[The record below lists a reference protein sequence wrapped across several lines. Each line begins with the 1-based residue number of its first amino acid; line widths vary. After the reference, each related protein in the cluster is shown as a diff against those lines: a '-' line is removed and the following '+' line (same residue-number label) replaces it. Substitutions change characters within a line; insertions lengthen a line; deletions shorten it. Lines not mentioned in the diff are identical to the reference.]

1 MEKPVKST
9 LIVINVTK
17 SYFPQREKLDKYI
30 DQIYA
35 SGWMTNNGKL
45 LEELEQRL
53 KAFLGVEYLVLV
65 SNGTLALQVAYHVL
79 GIKNE
84 VITTPF
90 SFVATTNSLLWENL
104 TPVFVDIEPHTFN
117 IDPGLIESAISPNTT
132 AILPVHVFGNACEV
146 EKLDIISKKYSLKL
160 IYDAAHAFDVSDGNS
175 NVLRYGDASTLS
187 FHATKIFHTIEGGAI
202 ILHNEEDYT
211 KAKLLINFGIS
222 DYDKVDLL
230 GINCKMNEFQAAM
243 GLAVLDDFEQIS
255 IGRERVWEKY
265 VDAFTKIPEVQLQV
279 NNERFKNNYSYF
291 PVVFQSEAKLLEIK
305 QELNNQNINP
315 RRYFYPSLNRLE
327 YLQHANPCPV
337 SESLS
342 KRILCLP
349 IFPDLDENAQ
359 DAIIKIIIDKLI
371 K

>member
-1 MEKPVKST
+1 
-9 LIVINVTK
+9 VINVTK
-17 SYFPQREKLDKYI
+17 SYFPQREKLDQYI
-30 DQIYA
+30 DRIYS
-35 SGWMTNNGKL
+35 SGWMTNNGNL
-45 LEELEQRL
+45 LDELEQRL
-53 KAFLGVEYLVLV
+53 KTFLGVEYLVLV

-104 TPVFVDIEPHTFN
+104 TPVFVDIDPHTFN
-117 IDPGLIESAISPNTT
+117 IDPSLIESAITPKTT

-146 EKLDIISKKYSLKL
+146 EKLDIISKKHSLKL
-160 IYDAAHAFDVSDGNS
+160 IYDAAHAFDVSDGDT

-202 ILHNEEDYT
+202 ILHNEEEYK

-222 DYDKVDLL
+222 DYDKVDIL

-255 IGRERVWEKY
+255 LGRERVWKKY
-265 VDAFTKIPEVQLQV
+265 LDAFTKIHGVQLQI

-291 PVVFQSEAKLLEIK
+291 PIVFESEAKLMAIK
-305 QELNNQNINP
+305 LELNKQNINP
-315 RRYFYPSLNRLE
+315 RRYFYPSLNRLD
-327 YLQHANPCPV
+327 YLHQTNQCPV
-337 SESLS
+337 SESLAV
-342 KRILCLP
+342 RILCLP
-349 IFPDLDENAQ
+349 IFPDLDEKVQEN
-359 DAIIKIIIDKLI
+359 IIKIITEKLI
-371 K
+371 Q